1 MKKFLYLAAAC
12 LLAACNGGE
21 EPEQQPSLE
30 VKPLQLDFAAADA
43 APQEITVTAVGVEW
57 EYILSGGASE
67 WVTVDDSR
75 EGVLTVSVAD
85 NPAQERRTAS
95 LAVNPQGNI
104 KVKPRSVTIA
114 QAGNDTPVVYS
125 LTVEPAALTFE
136 PENAPAQEVKVTTE
150 GEGLMWSTEVEE
162 VARGWIT
169 VTERDGGF
177 TVVVADNPGQAP
189 RSGNITVVPDSEAAS
204 PKVVRVTQQELV
216 LPPSLD
222 IALNNG
228 ASPEEGF
235 VLDYRGQTD
244 GDYNILVTAVNVE
257 WRVSVRYESGT
268 DEGWIKANAIVFDDD
283 TRVSIVGGIENE
295 SPEPRVGW
303 VVVSSDAEGVGSYEV
318 KVTQEGKPDF
328 ISTLEEDVDFGQFTK
343 SRIIV
348 SPNDYWRH
356 DEVTAWEIMCWDEGV
371 EFIEN
376 PPFPEQPRFE
386 GTGGRISFTLIT
398 EVLEKNDD
406 NVYILPD
413 GIYTVVAN
421 FDDNPDLK
429 QPGNISA
436 GVAGNYLHP
445 IWPRYAWF
453 VRMENG
459 VYNGEACIRSGT
471 MTVTNIGEDEYE
483 IVFEFESD
491 AGYRVEGSY
500 TGTFEIRVG

>member
-12 LLAACNGGE
+12 LLAACNGGD
-21 EPEQQPSLE
+21 EPEQQPSRISKPSLE

-67 WVTVDDSR
+67 WVAVDDSR

-268 DEGWIKANAIVFDDD
+268 DEGWIKANAIDFDDD

-295 SPEPRVGW
+295 SPEPRVG
-303 VVVSSDAEGVGSYEV
+303 
-318 KVTQEGKPDF
+318 
-328 ISTLEEDVDFGQFTK
+328 
-343 SRIIV
+343 
-348 SPNDYWRH
+348 
-356 DEVTAWEIMCWDEGV
+356 
-371 EFIEN
+371 
-376 PPFPEQPRFE
+376 
-386 GTGGRISFTLIT
+386 
-398 EVLEKNDD
+398 
-406 NVYILPD
+406 
-413 GIYTVVAN
+413 
-421 FDDNPDLK
+421 
-429 QPGNISA
+429 
-436 GVAGNYLHP
+436 
-445 IWPRYAWF
+445 
-453 VRMENG
+453 
-459 VYNGEACIRSGT
+459 
-471 MTVTNIGEDEYE
+471 
-483 IVFEFESD
+483 
-491 AGYRVEGSY
+491 
-500 TGTFEIRVG
+500 